1 MKLLTI
7 ENKELR
13 LSSNLDEYAF
23 GKTNYNSIIGE
34 EGLLFDGKNFLQ
46 WSFDDV
52 KSYPAEK
59 NGEKQNLVF
68 YCAENPL
75 SDKVRTL
82 AELLEEG
89 GEKSCAAALAVCR
102 AITLAAQN
110 GNEMPLLGAGGI
122 LVDLEDSTRPE
133 TARIL
138 FIPEKLFEYSANSL
152 PQAETLAQRTGWL
165 NETLKGLPAL
175 CFERASI
182 VYKLLSG
189 QLPFSNPDPVE
200 RNSDL
205 LDKNFLPLE
214 YCINGIDSELAY
226 AVNSALKLNSNLVSV
241 PGKKIKGKANE
252 DLSPEADFPL
262 EKINEA
268 WKLSQEQAK
277 NGSNQ
282 DFEEKVAA
290 YKKARQSKI
299 KTKRGLRRNSTA
311 ILASIAA
318 AAVLAIIITHTVKTR
333 LDDYTSIG
341 LTSTQTIQ
349 AYMKGIN
356 EKDVAFLSD
365 LSAGKAPKAFTD
377 TVSRIYVM
385 HKQRLSYANDNG
397 FAYPSNWLFYITN
410 ASKYLRSGVYGITNL
425 SIDGKALPAFVE
437 VQKRNQM
444 PKPLTKE
451 GDVSLQ
457 DGSTSV
463 HKVEYYVI
471 CTEGEEVDFT
481 VQKYTDIFTLT
492 FKKDCWVISDIQS
505 TEEMIPVDCGEFK
518 EDYFDA
524 VRKAESDVIKAT
536 ESLRS
541 KYSWLPEKD
550 AMQRE
555 KERIDYELAHPYAI
569 LGF

>member
-1 MKLLTI
+1 MNLLTI
-7 ENKELR
+7 ENNELR

-52 KSYPAEK
+52 KSYP
-59 NGEKQNLVF
+59 GEKRGEKLNLVF
-68 YCAENPL
+68 YCAKNPL
-75 SDKVRTL
+75 SDKARTL

-102 AITLAAQN
+102 AIT
-110 GNEMPLLGAGGI
+110 
-122 LVDLEDSTRPE
+122 LEDSTRPE

-165 NETLKGLPAL
+165 NESLKGLPAL

-182 VYKLLSG
+182 VYKLLSK
-189 QLPFSNPDPVE
+189 QLPFSNPNPVE

-214 YCINGIDSELAY
+214 YCVNGIDSELAN
-226 AVNSALKLNSNLVSV
+226 AVNNALKLNSNLVSV
-241 PGKKIKGKANE
+241 PGKKVKGKASE
-252 DLSPEADFPL
+252 DLRPEAAFPL
-262 EKINEA
+262 EKIPEA

-277 NGSNQ
+277 NGRNQ

-290 YKKARQSKI
+290 YKKSRQSKI
-299 KTKRGLRRNSTA
+299 KTKRNIRRNSTA

-318 AAVLAIIITHTVKTR
+318 AVVLAIVIVSTVRSR

-349 AYMKGIN
+349 AYMKGVN
-356 EKDVAFLSD
+356 EKDITFLSD

-385 HKQRLSYANDNG
+385 HKQRLSYGNDNG

-410 ASKYLRSGVYGITNL
+410 ASNYGNCRCIH
-425 SIDGKALPAFVE
+425 
-437 VQKRNQM
+437 QR
-444 PKPLTKE
+444 
-451 GDVSLQ
+451 
-457 DGSTSV
+457 V
-463 HKVEYYVI
+463 HK
-471 CTEGEEVDFT
+471 
-481 VQKYTDIFTLT
+481 
-492 FKKDCWVISDIQS
+492 
-505 TEEMIPVDCGEFK
+505 
-518 EDYFDA
+518 
-524 VRKAESDVIKAT
+524 
-536 ESLRS
+536 
-541 KYSWLPEKD
+541 
-550 AMQRE
+550 
-555 KERIDYELAHPYAI
+555 
-569 LGF
+569 